1 VANRQDPSRGWDRR
15 CQASLALSPGGII
28 FPENAALRL
37 ALDTFPSVSCQ
48 LPTLTSTPPRTLFA
62 RNHINW
68 QASSLLTEPRNF
80 RRILLLFVIGR
91 QQCDTRDTRHISYIR
106 PGRQLMCLIHVRWG
120 FLKVG
125 MRQLHDSV
133 LKLQPYAKR
142 DVATL
147 VFSVLS
153 PGASS
158 AVSLL
163 RPCSAFRQPWFDQ
176 SQVEHY
182 SCARDLPC
190 HQRIHG

>member
-1 VANRQDPSRGWDRR
+1 M
-15 CQASLALSPGGII
+15 
-28 FPENAALRL
+28 
-37 ALDTFPSVSCQ
+37 
-48 LPTLTSTPPRTLFA
+48 
-62 RNHINW
+62 
-68 QASSLLTEPRNF
+68 LTEPRNF
-80 RRILLLFVIGR
+80 RRILLLLVIGR
-91 QQCDTRDTRHISYIR
+91 QQCDTPDTRHISYIR
-106 PGRQLMCLIHVRWG
+106 PRRQLMVPNTCALG

-142 DVATL
+142 DFATL

-158 AVSLL
+158 AVSLV
-163 RPCSAFRQPWFDQ
+163 RPCSTFRKPWFNQ